1 MPREL
6 AVVFD
11 VAGTILK
18 MYRVAKDIS
27 TNRLMEKVITWKL
40 IMEKSGRALVVPNI
54 DPKVLVS
61 GHPEDTVSSI
71 FDLNDGF
78 EISCAS
84 TAVSKTDALNIIFRS
99 KVRLADIQEV
109 YQAVKA
115 KCPNKYQT
123 TGMII
128 DTDISEITHT
138 ISTGG
143 VPFSGLDDVL
153 KSLESLGAEVYIAS
167 GDSMRSLLHLTEHG
181 IRPDRIFPVA
191 NPNRKQ
197 DIVRKLKNNFDIV
210 IMVGD
215 GLNDIYA
222 LQASDLGV
230 LTVQQDTEP
239 AAELMHAA
247 DLIIENIRELPA
259 LIKAHYN

>member
-1 MPREL
+1 MLHEL

-18 MYRVAKDIS
+18 MYRVAKDINK
-27 TNRLMEKVITWKL
+27 NRLIEKVITWKL
-40 IMEKSGRALVVPNI
+40 IMEKSGRALVVPNV
-54 DPKVLVS
+54 DPRVLVNC
-61 GHPEDTVSSI
+61 HPEDPVSSI
-71 FDLNDGF
+71 LDINDGF
-78 EISCAS
+78 EISCSSA
-84 TAVSKTDALNIIFRS
+84 AVSKANVQNIILRS
-99 KVRLADIQEV
+99 EVRLADIQEV
-109 YQAVKA
+109 YRAVKA
-115 KCPNKYQT
+115 KCPDKYQT

-128 DTDISEITHT
+128 DTNISEITYT

-153 KSLESLGAEVYIAS
+153 KSLESLGAKVYIAS

-181 IRPDRIFPVA
+181 IHPDRIFPVA
-191 NPNRKQ
+191 SPNRKQ
-197 DIVRKLKNNFDIV
+197 DIVQKLKNHFKIV

-222 LQASDLGV
+222 MQASDLGI

-239 AAELMHAA
+239 AAELIDAA
-247 DLIIENIRELPA
+247 DCIIENIRELPK
-259 LIKAHYN
+259 LIKARYY